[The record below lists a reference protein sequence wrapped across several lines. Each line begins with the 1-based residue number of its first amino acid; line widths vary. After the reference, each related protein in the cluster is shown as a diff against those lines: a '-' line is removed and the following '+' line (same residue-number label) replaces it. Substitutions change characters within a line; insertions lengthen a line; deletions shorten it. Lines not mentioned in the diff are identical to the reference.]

1 MVPRDDEQLRD
12 IGTRLRERRGS
23 DYEDVR
29 FSDQEYER
37 RYRALREEM
46 FFRGLDCLVV
56 YGSSAHTDSNQANIR
71 YLSGYI
77 DQIQSYIVFPY
88 EGEPTLF
95 ADLYPHVPDAHL
107 MSCLDDVRWGTED
120 KGAAVVERVREL
132 GYEDG
137 SIGFVGSPGPAA
149 TELPANDYLT
159 ITKELDD
166 AEFSFVSDMLDR
178 IRLKKSDEE
187 LEAIREGVELTDKA
201 MRALE
206 DAARPGITE
215 RELKAEI
222 MSSYIDEGEYF
233 FQLLGS
239 TSMHDPDMPYP
250 WEHQSG
256 RVIEEGDVIL
266 TEISARNVKGY
277 SGQILRGIAVG
288 EEPTDHFQ
296 ELYDVG
302 EQMFYDVLDVLEP
315 GATTE
320 DVLDA
325 ASPPIEDRGWTVHA
339 PVIHGWGLGIQ
350 RPLLGTH
357 NEGGFP
363 NAPFAFEEGHTVVV
377 EPNPVAADQMS
388 GMFLGEYVHITS
400 DGAERLHDYPM
411 EFIQT

>member
-1 MVPRDDEQLRD
+1 MVPSNDQLRD
-12 IGTRLRERRGS
+12 IGSKLRDRRGS
-23 DYEDVR
+23 DYDDVR
-29 FSDQEYER
+29 FSASEYER
-37 RYRALREEM
+37 RYDRLREEM

-77 DQIQSYIVFPY
+77 DQIQSYIVFPAD
-88 EGEPTLF
+88 GEPTLF

-107 MSCLDDVRWGTED
+107 MSHIDDVRWGTEN
-120 KGAAVVERVREL
+120 KGQAVVDRIEEL

-137 SIGFVGSPGPAA
+137 SIGFVGAPGPAT

-159 ITKELDD
+159 ITSELDD
-166 AEFSFVSDMLDR
+166 ADFQFVSDMLDR
-178 IRLKKSDEE
+178 LRLKKSEEE

-222 MSSYIDEGEYF
+222 MSSYLDDGEYF

-250 WEHQSG
+250 WEHQSD
-256 RVIEEGDVIL
+256 RTIQEGDIIL

-288 EEPTDHFQ
+288 EEPTDHYQ

-302 EQMFYDVLDVLEP
+302 EQVFFDVLDALEP

-320 DVLDA
+320 DVLSA
-325 ASPPIEDRGWTVHA
+325 ATPPIEERGWTVHA
-339 PVIHGWGLGIQ
+339 PIIHGWGLGIQ
-350 RPLLGTH
+350 RPLIGTR

-363 NAPFAFEEGHTVVV
+363 NPTFEFQEGHTVVV
-377 EPNPVAADQMS
+377 EPNPVAGDEMS
-388 GMFLGEYVHITS
+388 GMFLGEYVHITEN
-400 DGAERLHDYPM
+400 GAERLHDYPM

>member
-1 MVPRDDEQLRD
+1 MPPTDDRQLRE
-12 IGTRLRERRGS
+12 IGATLRQRRGD

-29 FSDQEYER
+29 FSNSEYER
-37 RYRALREEM
+37 RYQAIREEM

-88 EGEPTLF
+88 EGEPTLY

-107 MSCLDDVRWGTED
+107 MSYIGDVRWGTEN
-120 KGAAVVERVREL
+120 KGRTIVERIREL

-137 SIGFVGSPGPAA
+137 NIGFVGSPGPAA

-159 ITKELDD
+159 ITNALGD
-166 AEFSFVSDMLDR
+166 ADFSFVSDLMDR

-187 LEAIREGVELTDKA
+187 VEAIREGVRLTDKA

-206 DAARPGITE
+206 EAARPGITE
-215 RELKAEI
+215 RELKREL
-222 MSSYIDEGEYF
+222 MSSYLDEGEYF

-239 TSMHDPDMPYP
+239 TSMDDPDMPYP
-250 WEHQSG
+250 WEHQSN
-256 RVIEEGDVIL
+256 RTIQNGDIIL
-266 TEISARNVKGY
+266 TEISARNPQGY

-288 EEPTDHFQ
+288 EDPIDHFT
-296 ELYDVG
+296 ELYDVA
-302 EQMFYDVLDVLEP
+302 EQVFYDILDVLEP

-320 DVLDA
+320 DVLA
-325 ASPPIEDRGWTVHA
+325 AATPPIESRDWTVHA
-339 PVIHGWGLGIQ
+339 PIIHGWGLGIQ
-350 RPLLGTH
+350 RPLIGTE

-363 NAPFAFEEGHTVVV
+363 NPPFEFEEGHTIVV
-377 EPNPVAADQMS
+377 EPNPVATDQMS
-388 GMFLGEYVHITS
+388 GMFLGELVRITS
-400 DGAERLHDYPM
+400 DGVERLHEYPM